1 VSAATATVGLILG
14 LLIGAPVGF
23 TYAVARRS
31 RSDRDKAREQVK
43 QYERDARGAARTSTA
58 WIGIGVVVVVVT
70 FACLFGAAGRNR
82 AGPSACAAASRRPAA
97 AASGSPGA
105 ASPGPDAGAAA
116 SPGPAA
122 GAAVARRPVAGA
134 SGSPPPAAGRL
145 AAAKVSA
152 TACRR

>member
-43 QYERDARGAARTSTA
+43 QYERDAQGAARTSTA

-82 AGPSACAAASRRPAA
+82 AGPPACAAASRRPATA
-97 AASGSPGA
+97 APGSPGA
-105 ASPGPDAGAAA
+105 ASPGP
-116 SPGPAA
+116 
-122 GAAVARRPVAGA
+122 V
-134 SGSPPPAAGRL
+134 AGRL